1 MKERYSILQAEE
13 PFIFII
19 NETSSSNHSWNRER
33 AQSCLTLCNPMDCSP
48 PGSSV
53 HGISQTTILEWVA
66 ISSSRES
73 FQSRDQ
79 THISCISQISGGFFT
94 AEPPWKPQ
102 NRECRLAFILCQI
115 LPHVTTLWGPCS
127 YSCLHRWG
135 AKAQS
140 REVTCLRL
148 QSSWVGGTGFPTRLF
163 DAKSLLLTH
172 YALLLSLLCNLHKEK
187 LVVRI
192 FTQLLIFWSLD

>member
-1 MKERYSILQAEE
+1 MKHLTVITAGIENVLSHVWLCATPWTVARLAPLPMGFPRQEYWSGLPFPLPGNLSNPGIKPLSPASPKLQVD
-13 PFIFII
+13 
-19 NETSSSNHSWNRER
+19 S
-33 AQSCLTLCNPMDCSP
+33 
-48 PGSSV
+48 
-53 HGISQTTILEWVA
+53 
-66 ISSSRES
+66 
-73 FQSRDQ
+73 
-79 THISCISQISGGFFT
+79 FT
-94 AEPPWKPQ
+94 AEPPWKFQ
-102 NRECRLAFILCQI
+102 NRECRLAFTLCQI

-163 DAKSLLLTH
+163 DAKFLLLTH

-187 LVVRI
+187 LDVRI